1 MLGIAIVEDDRDHA
15 ALLEA
20 HIRQYAIGHHLQVSV
35 RLFHDAVTFLDQYT
49 ADYQIVFMDIMM
61 PMLISRMPSSIFTD
75 SAGFLE
81 KM

>member
-20 HIRQYAIGHHLQVSV
+20 HIRQFAAGHHLQVSV

-61 PMLISRMPSSIFTD
+61 HFSLNFMANFCIH
-75 SAGFLE
+75 E
-81 KM
+81 Q